1 MNSGWMGPAVFD
13 THLSGL
19 GPRRQGKVRDMY
31 DLGDCLLLIASDR
44 ISAFDVVL
52 PEGIPGKGYVLTQLS
67 KFWFE
72 RLWAPGD
79 LVPHHLRTMDP
90 DAYPE
95 PCRPHTDILRGRS
108 MLVEKGEPFP
118 VECIVRGYLSGSAWK
133 EYKTKG
139 TVCGQSLPSGLQESD
154 RFSEPLFTPP
164 TLYNG
169 GLSSD
174 VRAVVSELAFKDG
187 IESVWV
193 AGYSMGGSLVLRMAG
208 EVGDRLPA
216 LRGVAAV
223 SPNINPAVCVETL
236 QQRQNWI
243 YHLHFLIRLKA
254 RLRRKAGHYPGKY
267 DLSLLPK
274 IRTMS
279 EFDNTYTA
287 PDGGYVNAADYY
299 ERTGA
304 RHVLDH
310 IRVPTLII
318 TAQDDPF
325 IPYQTFDIAPI
336 HSNPHIRFVAPPHG
350 GHCGFFQRT
359 RQTEDHY
366 WAENRIVEFIQ
377 NSETCPP
384 S

>member
-1 MNSGWMGPAVFD
+1 MAKTSWTPTLTPHPLLTNPHAMTLF
-13 THLSGL
+13 
-19 GPRRQGKVRDMY
+19 PRFWPRPN
-31 DLGDCLLLIASDR
+31 LLQ
-44 ISAFDVVL
+44 
-52 PEGIPGKGYVLTQLS
+52 GIPEE
-67 KFWFE
+67 E
-72 RLWAPGD
+72 RLFQVDPESKILAECNWQADRKRHPA
-79 LVPHHLRTMDP
+79 LVLVHGLEGCTLSHYMLGIAHKAWHVGFNVVRMNQRNCGGTEHLT
-90 DAYPE
+90 
-95 PCRPHTDILRGRS
+95 
-108 MLVEKGEPFP
+108 
-118 VECIVRGYLSGSAWK
+118 
-133 EYKTKG
+133 
-139 TVCGQSLPSGLQESD
+139 
-154 RFSEPLFTPP
+154 P

-208 EVGDRLPA
+208 EVGNRLPA

-236 QQRQNWI
+236 QQKQNWI

-287 PDGGYVNAADYY
+287 PDGGYVSAADYY

-336 HSNPHIRFVAPPHG
+336 HSNPHIRFVAPPYG

-377 NSETCPP
+377 NSETCP
-384 S
+384 SS